1 MAKKGDRS
9 VVEVDD
15 GAPAVPRVVEEAEE
29 VLSTYTWQVVGA
41 GTIGA
46 LLWAAGSLLSAPL
59 PLSWLLL
66 LVAVLT
72 LLYLVPITR
81 EPRLARDVLRRW
93 DELRVER
100 ALERSGVSGDPR
112 LEVAESMAERVLRH
126 PSVDERVRGVTRALI
141 RRLERLLDDLRRV
154 EWLARS
160 GTALDEGSRARS
172 ISDLQDLLDAR
183 VANLIG
189 QLAELHRTVVLRDAS
204 ALERAMGNVE
214 DLLHELE
221 AEREVERLLSDAERG
236 G

>member
-1 MAKKGDRS
+1 MPRKGDRS

-15 GAPAVPRVVEEAEE
+15 QAPAVPRVVEEAEE
-29 VLSTYTWQVVGA
+29 VLSTYTWQVVGV
-41 GTIGA
+41 GTFGA
-46 LLWAAGSLLSAPL
+46 VIWAAGSLVVAPL

-126 PSVDERVRGVTRALI
+126 PSVDERVRSVTRALI

-154 EWLARS
+154 EWLART
-160 GTALDEGSRARS
+160 GGALDEGSSARS

-221 AEREVERLLSDAERG
+221 AEREVERLLTDAERG

>member
-1 MAKKGDRS
+1 MAKDRDRS
-9 VVEVDD
+9 VVQVDD
-15 GAPAVPRVVEEAEE
+15 RPPDVPRVVEEAEE
-29 VLSTYTWQVVGA
+29 VLSAYTWQVVGV
-41 GTIGA
+41 GTLGT
-46 LLWAAGSLLSAPL
+46 LVWAAGSFFGTPL

-112 LEVAESMAERVLRH
+112 MEVAEAMAERVLRH
-126 PSVDERVRGVTRALI
+126 PSVDDRVRSVARALI
-141 RRLERLLDDLRRV
+141 RRLQRLLDDLRRV

-160 GTALDEGSRARS
+160 GTALDERSRARS

-189 QLAELHRTVVLRDAS
+189 QLAELHRTVVLRDAV
-204 ALERAMGNVE
+204 ALERAIGSVE

-221 AEREVERLLSDAERG
+221 AEREVERLLADAERG